1 MSEKFFRVVSRTRFE
16 ELLRGFPALAGR
28 ETALAE
34 AHGLVLDRP
43 VVSGEDLPAGDRSCM
58 DGYAVRAADLFGASE
73 GSPAYLE
80 QAAELGVDA
89 VADFELAAGTCAR
102 IPTGGFLPRGADA
115 VVMVEHTHPMG
126 GGTIEMRR
134 ALAPGENVMLRG
146 EDARAGVEALPAGR
160 LLRAQE
166 IGLLAALGVTRVW
179 TMARPRVGVLSTGDE
194 VVPVEAAPRPGQVRD
209 VNSLTLCGLAR
220 EAGFEA
226 RPLGLVRDDLAALT
240 RTLADALHEWD
251 VVLVSGGSS
260 VGARDLTVAA
270 IESLPGSDILAHG
283 VDLSPGKPTLLA
295 RVGERPILGLPG
307 QVTSAQVVML
317 VLGLPLLRHLAGD
330 ARAFDP
336 SRRPSRRAVLARNVA
351 SKPGREDYVRVRL
364 EEREGALPLAH
375 PVLGRSGLLRTLV
388 EAQGLVTIPAR
399 AEGLRGGSEVE
410 VWLV

>member
-1 MSEKFFRVVSRTRFE
+1 VSEKFFRVVSRARFE
-16 ELLRGFPALAGR
+16 ELLRGFPGLPER
-28 ETALAE
+28 ETVLAE
-34 AHGLVLDRP
+34 AHGLVLARP

-73 GSPAYLE
+73 GNPAYLE
-80 QAAELGVDA
+80 QAAELAVDT
-89 VADFELAAGTCAR
+89 VADFELASGTCAR

-146 EDARAGVEALPAGR
+146 EDARAGAEALPAGR
-160 LLRAQE
+160 LLRAPE

-179 TMARPRVGVLSTGDE
+179 TKARPRVGVLSTGDE
-194 VVPVEAAPRPGQVRD
+194 VVPVEAVPRPGQVRD

-226 RPLGLVRDDLAALT
+226 RSLGLVRDDLAALT
-240 RTLADALHEWD
+240 DALAQALDQWD

-270 IESLPGSDILAHG
+270 IESLPGAEILAHG

-307 QVTSAQVVML
+307 QVASAQVVML

-330 ARAFDP
+330 GRAFDP
-336 SRRPSRRAVLARNVA
+336 ARRPLRRAVLARNVA

-364 EEREGALPLAH
+364 DDREDDLPLAH

-388 EAQGLVTIPAR
+388 EAQGLVAIPAP
-399 AEGLRGGSEVE
+399 AEGLLGGTEVG
-410 VWLV
+410 VWMV